1 MKKLLLFALFIGTGT
16 LLVSSCDKEEVT
28 PEVITTNFTLKDFT
42 DVDSLGYYHNGI
54 VRAAVDAGSETA
66 EKIRQHVVS
75 TYNLDPSFDYTI
87 EELVDYTYSL
97 TDSIN
102 KYDGII
108 AYADVSIDQYEAY
121 YLEEVFNALDS
132 MAELGLNYS
141 VFKQQVEALEFA
153 LAADENLNE
162 QQRKNLYG
170 TLSVAKASTLLWAP
184 RALGGEGLYEDIHG
198 QGFNKSAGWDWDK
211 ATKADIGTSAGF
223 WLTNSV
229 LITIGMTNVATGTG
243 ILTAWAISTAVG
255 SLLGGAA
262 AGTPTGG

>member
-1 MKKLLLFALFIGTGT
+1 MSDIRIPYRQSRGHGF
-16 LLVSSCDKEEVT
+16 VSL
-28 PEVITTNFTLKDFT
+28 IL
-42 DVDSLGYYHNGI
+42 
-54 VRAAVDAGSETA
+54 
-66 EKIRQHVVS
+66 Q
-75 TYNLDPSFDYTI
+75 
-87 EELVDYTYSL
+87 
-97 TDSIN
+97 
-102 KYDGII
+102 
-108 AYADVSIDQYEAY
+108 
-121 YLEEVFNALDS
+121 
-132 MAELGLNYS
+132 
-141 VFKQQVEALEFA
+141 
-153 LAADENLNE
+153 
-162 QQRKNLYG
+162 
-170 TLSVAKASTLLWAP
+170 

>member
-1 MKKLLLFALFIGTGT
+1 MSYPELQCCTMFQT
-16 LLVSSCDKEEVT
+16 SSIVANSTIRKHCIM
-28 PEVITTNFTLKDFT
+28 ITN
-42 DVDSLGYYHNGI
+42 
-54 VRAAVDAGSETA
+54 DAKYGRN
-66 EKIRQHVVS
+66 KHV
-75 TYNLDPSFDYTI
+75 
-87 EELVDYTYSL
+87 E
-97 TDSIN
+97 
-102 KYDGII
+102 
-108 AYADVSIDQYEAY
+108 Y
-121 YLEEVFNALDS
+121 YLSNSDTKVLLDDFF
-132 MAELGLNYS
+132 E
-141 VFKQQVEALEFA
+141 
-153 LAADENLNE
+153 AADENLNE